1 MRTHET
7 DIPLHLF
14 HHGENFKAY
23 QTMGAHPIVKDKKS
37 GYVFRVWAPRAKSV
51 SLIGDFNHWNE
62 SAHPNVWWM
71 GKLLR
76 FSLRALNNTTHI
88 NIVLRRQTEESFIKP
103 ILTHFIAKHRG
114 RILPTHQK
122 FTIYQAIN
130 GRIRNIRTSKRIS
143 IFMLRRSIFTR

>member
-62 SAHPNVWWM
+62 SAHPMERMVD
-71 GKLLR
+71 GETFEVFVAGVKQYDAYKYCITTADGRKLYKADPYA
-76 FSLRALNNTTHI
+76 FHSETPGTYSSN
-88 NIVLRRQTEESFIKP
+88 S
-103 ILTHFIAKHRG
+103 
-114 RILPTHQK
+114 
-122 FTIYQAIN
+122 
-130 GRIRNIRTSKRIS
+130 SKVYDLS
-143 IFMLRRSIFTR
+143 GYKWSDKEYKD